1 MGLTILFSEYSLHI
15 KGKIQ
20 IQVMYDALQSL
31 KVKKRGKII
40 GVVKI

>member
-1 MGLTILFSEYSLHI
+1 MGLILFSEYSLHI

-20 IQVMYDALQSL
+20 IHVGCFAKLEGQ
-31 KVKKRGKII
+31 KRRQII

>member
-1 MGLTILFSEYSLHI
+1 MGLTILFKSEYSLHI

-20 IQVMYDALQSL
+20 THVRCF
-31 KVKKRGKII
+31 VKLEGQKRRQII